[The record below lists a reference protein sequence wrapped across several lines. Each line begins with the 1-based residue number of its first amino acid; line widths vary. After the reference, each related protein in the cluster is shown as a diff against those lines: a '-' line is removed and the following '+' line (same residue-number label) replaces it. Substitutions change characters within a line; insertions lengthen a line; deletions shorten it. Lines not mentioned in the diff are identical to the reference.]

1 MTQGFTNWTR
11 NYHSNA
17 LKVSLI
23 KSSLKTIPC
32 FHSHGPP
39 GMTLATFLA
48 LRGTKG
54 WYSDPSKVLMGCGVV
69 ANEILVTLQSPN
81 SPFVLWGL
89 DMDLD
94 SGLLKSFQMKITWLE
109 GKSLHKGSPRTQRP
123 MNVDRGVRGTDTEMF
138 LKTI

>member
-48 LRGTKG
+48 LPGTKG
-54 WYSDPSKVLMGCGVV
+54 WYSDPPKVLIGCGVV
-69 ANEILVTLQSPN
+69 ANEILVTLQTPESKF
-81 SPFVLWGL
+81 SFGTLGL
-89 DMDLD
+89 GFL
-94 SGLLKSFQMKITWLE
+94 TW
-109 GKSLHKGSPRTQRP
+109 T
-123 MNVDRGVRGTDTEMF
+123 
-138 LKTI
+138 